1 MALFDDQARKEVTAF
16 FAERLKGSGSAKIF
30 TFLPKDV
37 SGCEY
42 CAEIEEL
49 SSELEMLSHGKIK
62 TQRLIIEDA
71 RELADRLKV
80 KRAPATVV
88 TDDGH
93 NFALKFYG
101 LPSGYE
107 FSALLSDIE
116 DISNGKSSLRAST
129 IESVQSLQR
138 PVHIQVFVTPSCP
151 YCPRAVRTAHQLSLA
166 NPKMVDA
173 EMIEA
178 SEFPELA
185 EKYSVMAVPK
195 IVINDSLE
203 FEGALPEQTFVSK
216 VEEAISAS

>member
-30 TFLPKDV
+30 AFLPKDV
-37 SGCEY
+37 SECEY

-49 SSELEMLSHGKIK
+49 SSELETLSKGKIK
-62 TQRLIIEDA
+62 TKRLIIEDA

-116 DISNGKSSLRAST
+116 DISNGLTIFSSCN
-129 IESVQSLQR
+129 
-138 PVHIQVFVTPSCP
+138 F
-151 YCPRAVRTAHQLSLA
+151 SLA
-166 NPKMVDA
+166 MVDA